1 MAKSV
6 KHIFK
11 KKINYKVNGNLLI
24 ECKGSRYFGP
34 GRAELLELIAETGS
48 LNKAAIGMGMS
59 YKKAWEMVS
68 DLNSQSATP
77 LVILKTGG
85 EKGGGSVITAEAKE
99 LIACYKLLRKR
110 FQAFLEKET
119 KRLFI

>member
-1 MAKSV
+1 MATSI

-11 KKINYKVNGNLLI
+11 KKTNYKVAGNILI
-24 ECKGSRYFGP
+24 ECDDDRFFGP

-48 LNKAAIGMGMS
+48 LNQAAKQMGMS
-59 YKKAWEMVS
+59 YKKAWEMIS
-68 DLNSQSATP
+68 HLNAQSGKS

-99 LIACYKLLRKR
+99 LIASYKLLRKR
-110 FQAFLEKET
+110 FQSFLEKES
-119 KRLFI
+119 KRLYV